1 MYKWVTNHLSG
12 IKSGRFPFLIILV
25 ASFRKIILKKNAAS
39 IYVQGLLIPY
49 PDSRGAKAG
58 RIDNITVPF
67 I

>member
-1 MYKWVTNHLSG
+1 VGYQSPEWHKIWK
-12 IKSGRFPFLIILV
+12 IPILDN
-25 ASFRKIILKKNAAS
+25 SSRIFQKNNLKKNAAS